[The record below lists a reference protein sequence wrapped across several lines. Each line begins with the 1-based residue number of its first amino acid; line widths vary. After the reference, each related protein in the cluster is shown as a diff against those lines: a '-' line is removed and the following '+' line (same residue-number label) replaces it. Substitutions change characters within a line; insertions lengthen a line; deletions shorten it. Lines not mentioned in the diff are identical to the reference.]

1 MRTFHLIRRK
11 DISGVSGTGC
21 IAEGVEWQCGK
32 VSICW
37 LGTFSS
43 TAQFD
48 NMHQLEA
55 IHGHEG
61 ATYVEWQESLALPER
76 PSSAEPNEGE
86 SS

>member
-1 MRTFHLIRRK
+1 MRTFRLVRK
-11 DISGVSGTGC
+11 EDVSGISGTGV
-21 IAEGVEWQCGK
+21 IAEGVEWTSGK

-48 NMHQLEA
+48 NLHQLEH

-61 ATYVEWQESLALPER
+61 RTYVEWCDRVLS
-76 PSSAEPNEGE
+76 
-86 SS
+86 